1 MFMVATSVDMVE
13 EVLVEVVGL
22 VVVGDVV
29 GVLVYV
35 DAVVLVAVQ
44 LCLAEVVPVERIG
57 LQVEGGVGYMLVYVV
72 AVVFVV
78 EVPVPIAG
86 KVVMQLYQRYTS

>member
-22 VVVGDVV
+22 VDVGDVV

-35 DAVVLVAVQ
+35 DAVVLVAVP
-44 LCLAEVVPVERIG
+44 LCLAEAVPVEVIG
-57 LQVEGGVGYMLVYVV
+57 LLVVGDVGYMLVYVV

-78 EVPVPIAG
+78 
-86 KVVMQLYQRYTS
+86 